1 MIKKFSIVM
10 LFMFSITC
18 VSAQNIHYYKLTR
31 KMENGKSSTSVS
43 GGQYITFIADIC
55 YESNKKG
62 ISVGHGNMTRNKSYS
77 TSEYTTYFGS
87 SYWGENVASFKFNAD
102 KSVLNVVIDKDNY
115 YIYKRATAPAGQE
128 TCSLIRKTTPSNNNG
143 GGGTIVVTPPPVV
156 NPNQP
161 YNPTPTPTPDPNPD
175 PNPRKLVYEQVKCS
189 RCNGIGQ
196 MSYDTNPPDF
206 GGPDPEV
213 WCNICGKYYKKSR
226 GHTHVTCTECKGSGT
241 ITKTRVQ

>member
-1 MIKKFSIVM
+1 M

-31 KMENGKSSTSVS
+31 KMENGKSSTNVS

-55 YESNKKG
+55 YESDKKG
-62 ISVGHGNMTRNKSYS
+62 IGVGHGNMKRNKSYS

-87 SYWGENVASFKFNAD
+87 SYWGDDVAAFKFNAD
-102 KSVLNVVIDKDNY
+102 KSVLNVIIDKDNY
-115 YIYKRATAPAGQE
+115 YIYKRATAPTGQE
-128 TCSLIRKTTPSNNNG
+128 TCSLIRKKAPTNQG
-143 GGGTIVVTPPPVV
+143 GGGSEIVVPPTPIVV
-156 NPNQP
+156 DP
-161 YNPTPTPTPDPNPD
+161 YNPTPTPTPEPNPD

-189 RCNGIGQ
+189 RCNGTGQ
-196 MSYDTNPPDF
+196 MAIDTNPPDF

-213 WCNICGKYYKKSR
+213 YCSICGRYYKKSR

-241 ITKTRVQ
+241 VTKTRIQ